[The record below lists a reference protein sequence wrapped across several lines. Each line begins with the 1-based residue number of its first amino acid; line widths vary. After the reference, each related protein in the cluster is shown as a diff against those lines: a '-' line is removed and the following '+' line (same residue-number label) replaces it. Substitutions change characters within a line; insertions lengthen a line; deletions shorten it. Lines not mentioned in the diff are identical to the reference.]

1 MALDILI
8 TVVLVLANGFF
19 VATEFA
25 FARLRPTQVEEWVR
39 EARPGSRSVQHA
51 VTHIDAYLA
60 ACQLGITLAS
70 LGLGVIGERALHELL
85 EPVLGDSARIG
96 SIGIASALA
105 FGLITLLH
113 VVVGELSPKSVAI
126 ARTER
131 TALMVAP
138 PMRAFY
144 FATRPLVD
152 LFNGMGNLL
161 LKPFGIPPARDV
173 GHAPHSEAELQELV
187 RQSGREGLI
196 EREEQA
202 VAENAFSFDDR
213 RVREIMRPRAEIR
226 ELDSEQDLRSAA
238 RTIVETGHTR
248 LPLVDGSGL
257 DGAAGVV
264 HAKDVLAA
272 MIADEGRALRDL
284 ARPIDRVSESIV
296 LSELLQ
302 ILKDARTHLALVVDE
317 HGTVIGLVTLEDAL
331 EELVGEIADE
341 FDPEGRPPLER
352 DGDALVADGEASLR
366 QISEELGVAL
376 AEGHE
381 ATIGGLL
388 LERLGRMPEPGER
401 VRLDGLEIEVREASD
416 GRIRS
421 VRIAPGDAQYS
432 REAR

>member
-1 MALDILI
+1 MALDLPI
-8 TVVLVLANGFF
+8 TVLLVLANGFF

-25 FARLRPTQVEEWVR
+25 LARLRPTQVEEWVR
-39 EARPGSRSVQHA
+39 EGRPGARSVQHA
-51 VTHIDAYLA
+51 VAHIDAYLA

-144 FATRPLVD
+144 LVTRPLVD

-248 LPLVDGSGL
+248 LPLVDGRGL

-272 MIADEGRALRDL
+272 MIADEDHALRDL

-401 VRLDGLEIEVREASD
+401 VQLDGLEIEVREASD